1 MKKVLFT
8 IIATFVLAAA
18 SIAQAT
24 DTVTL
29 KVGKEAK
36 ARHSRLKIRFVEVSE
51 DSRCPERVS
60 CVWAGNAR
68 VKFEVTS
75 RGGATKTFEANTGV
89 GPKGDQYDGWAIELV
104 SLTPLPTTKGK
115 PEPKRYSATFT
126 ITRLQR

>member
-1 MKKVLFT
+1 MITLGLSAVAF
-8 IIATFVLAAA
+8 
-18 SIAQAT
+18 AQTT

-29 KVGKEAK
+29 KLGKQAK
-36 ARHSRLKIRFVEVSE
+36 AHHSRLKIRFVEVSE
-51 DSRCPERVS
+51 DSRCPERVA

-89 GPKGDQYDGWAIELV
+89 GPKGDQFDGWAIELV

-115 PEPKRYSATFT
+115 PEPKRYTATFT
-126 ITRLQR
+126 VTRLQR